1 MITKEISNV
10 EKRAAFKMN
19 KTITEQISP
28 QNNQHIKRKAAE
40 IHHLLSV
47 ILEKKNNK
55 GICIHTSKSHTK
67 PSIRINRS
75 KKHDQ

>member
-47 ILEKKNNK
+47 ILEKK
-55 GICIHTSKSHTK
+55 TTK
-67 PSIRINRS
+67 EYAFTLQKVIQKIPFA
-75 KKHDQ
+75 